1 MHLFSVQ
8 GKLQPGKAEE
18 FAQKWKDFYGSRAKG
33 MSGFHQAYYAVD
45 PVTDSALAVW
55 VWSKKPDESQLHQ
68 AIQEFLPQIRSL
80 IIGSPTS
87 QWYEVLQQI

>member
-1 MHLFSVQ
+1 
-8 GKLQPGKAEE
+8 
-18 FAQKWKDFYGSRAKG
+18 
-33 MSGFHQAYYAVD
+33 
-45 PVTDSALAVW
+45 VTDSALAVW
-55 VWSKKPDESQLHQ
+55 VWSKKPDEFQLHQ